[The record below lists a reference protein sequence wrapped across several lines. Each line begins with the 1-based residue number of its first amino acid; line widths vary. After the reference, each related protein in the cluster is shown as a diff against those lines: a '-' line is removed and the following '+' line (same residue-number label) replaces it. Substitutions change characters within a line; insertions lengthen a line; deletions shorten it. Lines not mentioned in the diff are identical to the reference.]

1 MKRNTVIPADLVFYH
16 NSLPHELDLEAICV
30 FGATG
35 FFLDQDTFWKDL
47 SVVPP
52 ATEYEMKKGGDVEVG
67 SPWFNWHYSPR
78 DIGFEEV
85 LDEFADLFEKIT
97 LEYCN
102 NKRVILP
109 LSGGLDSRSQ
119 AVALKAIGHPNVAS
133 YSYKFA
139 HSFDET
145 SYGKKIAKQCGFSFK
160 ELEIPR
166 GYLWNRIDELA
177 QINKC
182 YSDFT
187 HPRQM
192 AVIDEISELGN
203 LFYLGHWGDVL
214 FDDMNIPDVASETEQ
229 LEYLKKKILKKGGL
243 ELASDL
249 WRAWKLEGDFIEYLD
264 ARLLKLLRNINI
276 ENANARI
283 RAFKSLYWAPRWTSV
298 NLSIFSSMH
307 PIVLPYYDNRMC
319 EFICTVPEKYL
330 AGRKIQ
336 IEYIKRKSPEVAA
349 IKWQDF
355 SPCNL
360 YSYKSFFHPKY
371 WPYRAA
377 RKTRML
383 LKQKIKG
390 PSLVLRNWENQF
402 LGKDNA
408 AELEK
413 HLFNKP
419 SFNDLVPPHIT
430 KRFYK
435 NFQEKNQVYYA
446 HPLSMLLTLSL
457 FSEGKH

>member
-1 MKRNTVIPADLVFYH
+1 MQNPIIPVNPVFYKE
-16 NSLPHELDLEAICV
+16 NERHELDYKAIALFV
-30 FGATG
+30 ATG
-35 FFLDQDTFWKDL
+35 FFLDRDTFWKDL
-47 SVVPP
+47 KVVPP
-52 ATEYEMKKGGDVEVG
+52 ATTYSLNENDEISVEE
-67 SPWFNWHYSPR
+67 PYFNWYYKPR
-78 DIGFEEV
+78 DISFDDAVEEFSN
-85 LDEFADLFEKIT
+85 LLESIT
-97 LEYCN
+97 AEQTN
-102 NKRVILP
+102 GKNVILP

-119 AVALKAIGHPNVAS
+119 ALALKAIGHPNVAS

-145 SYGKKIAKQCGFSFK
+145 GFGKKIAKECGFPFK

-177 QINKC
+177 QINNC

-214 FDDMNIPDVASETEQ
+214 FDDMNIKDDASEPEQ

-243 ELASDL
+243 ELASEL
-249 WRAWKLEGDFIEYLD
+249 WHAWKLEGGFIEYLD
-264 ARLLKLLRNINI
+264 SRLLKLLRNINI

-298 NLSIFSSMH
+298 NLAVFSSRH

-336 IEYIKRKSPEVAA
+336 IEYIKRRSPDVAA

-355 SPCNL
+355 DPCNL
-360 YSYKSFFHPKY
+360 YSYQSFSHPKY

-377 RKTRML
+377 RKTSRI
-383 LKQKIKG
+383 LKKKIKG
-390 PSLVLRNWENQF
+390 QSLVQRNWENQF
-402 LGKDNA
+402 LGRNNA

-413 HLFNKP
+413 HLFKKA
-419 SFNDLVPPHIT
+419 SFSDLVPPHVT
-430 KRFYK
+430 KQFYQ
-435 NFQEKNQVYYA
+435 NFQKKIRFI
-446 HPLSMLLTLSL
+446 TLIP
-457 FSEGKH
+457 